1 MLLLRKGIHN
11 QVSLV
16 SQSAMEREN
25 LTDKPI
31 FRFNVRRHQML
42 YCPHKQEIDPRLLGL
57 GPQDCAKTA
66 ELEWK
71 KKEMLKTGGK
81 CIEVVDDEEEVE
93 ILEKLEEERTVR
105 VNVNEDND
113 GIEFLVCIMIL
124 GTVRVIS
131 GNPSCTDARFIQR
144 YP

>member
-1 MLLLRKGIHN
+1 
-11 QVSLV
+11 
-16 SQSAMEREN
+16 MEREN

-57 GPQDCAKTA
+57 GPQDSKAA

-71 KKEMLKTGGK
+71 KKEIFKTGGK
-81 CIEVVDDEEEVE
+81 CVEVVDDEEEEEEVE
-93 ILEKLEEERTVR
+93 ILEDETTVR

-113 GIEFLVCIMIL
+113 EPEFLVCITIIETL
-124 GTVRVIS
+124 IS
-131 GNPSCTDARFIQR
+131 SNPSCTFV
-144 YP
+144 